1 MRPLFVLSQRPE
13 LTGSGITLDSLVR
26 HAAAAGH
33 EPWVLCGVPV
43 DEPRPTVGGLPP
55 ERILTVTFGPGGDLP
70 YPVPGMSDVMP
81 YESTVWSSMTGEML
95 EQYRQVWRARLSE
108 VGAMVEPDVLHLNH
122 CWLMAALASDVL
134 PSIPSLGHC
143 HATGLRQ
150 MQLCPHLRDEVVD
163 GLRKV
168 DRFAVL
174 HAEHAALL
182 ADILGFEGERISEV
196 GAGYRQDLFHD
207 TGENRPGH
215 LLFVGKFA
223 AAKGLPWLLDA
234 CEQRWQA
241 GQEFTLHIAGDGA
254 GKEAEALRR
263 RMQELAPRVVIHG
276 RLSQAELADLMRTMA
291 ALVLPSFYEGLPLV
305 LAEARAC
312 GCRLVSTA
320 LPGVVSQLAPAFADD
335 LVLVQPPRLVG
346 PDTPVDGDLPAFTT
360 ELARGIDL
368 ALSAGPCPADPAQLA
383 PFTWS
388 TVFQRVETEWQRLFC
403 DESDR

>member
-13 LTGSGITLDSLVR
+13 LTGSGITVDSLVR
-26 HAAAAGH
+26 LAAAAGH

-81 YESTVWSSMTGEML
+81 YASTVWSSMTETML
-95 EQYRQVWRARLSE
+95 DQYRRVWRERLMQACAS
-108 VGAMVEPDVLHLNH
+108 VEPDLLHLNH
-122 CWLMAALASDVL
+122 CWLMAALAADVL
-134 PSIPSLGHC
+134 PDIPSLAHC

-150 MQLCPHLRDEVVD
+150 MQLCPHLRDEVVN
-163 GLRKV
+163 GLRKI

-182 ADILGFEGERISEV
+182 ADILDIANDRITEV
-196 GAGYRQDLFHD
+196 GAGYRQDIFHD
-207 TGENRPGH
+207 TGENRSGH

-234 CEQRWQA
+234 CEQRWRD
-241 GQEFTLHIAGDGA
+241 GHEFTLHIAGDGA
-254 GKEAEALRR
+254 GEEAEELRR
-263 RMQELAPRVVIHG
+263 RMQRLAPQVVMHG
-276 RLSQAELADLMRTMA
+276 RLTQPELGALMKTMA

-320 LPGVVSQLAPAFADD
+320 LPGVVGRLAPAIGDD
-335 LVLVQPPRLVG
+335 LILVEPPRLEG
-346 PDTPVDGDLPAFTT
+346 PDTPVVADLPIFT
-360 ELARGIDL
+360 ERLAQAIDN
-368 ALSAGPCPADPAQLA
+368 ALGYGPSPAAPAQLA

-388 TVFQRVETEWQRLFC
+388 TVFQHVETDWHRLV
-403 DESDR
+403 